1 MVSVT
6 VQSRSGKPSKRF
18 PLTVQLDGNPTVA
31 ELKQA
36 IQAKAKVRTTARSDQ
51 LVARG

>member
-1 MVSVT
+1 MVSIT

-18 PLTVQLDGNPTVA
+18 PLTVQLEGNPTVA

-36 IQAKAKVRTTARSDQ
+36 IQAKAKVGTGERSDQ
-51 LVARG
+51 LVTRC